1 MNVAAS
7 ADASAPCGGGGGDL
21 EDLLPPGDVVGVV
34 DSVRSLAPF
43 ADAGERALHY
53 ENDSVEDIYKR
64 WDDLVKPEDMDGFQ
78 RMVLGLLD
86 AGVPGSERALAAALA
101 PLRKKYKLAPRKAQL
116 LHAYRS
122 LLSTGHL
129 DKRCVPLE
137 EVLTTKAS
145 KSQSGV
151 LVVTVLTSPYPSV
164 AGGKKQ
170 RFSCKWNCYYCPN
183 EPGQP
188 RSYLRDE
195 PAVLRANQ
203 NQFDAVMQF
212 TERCATLAQ
221 NGHPVDKVELLVLGG
236 TWASYPLEYREAFC
250 RDLYYAANTF
260 WQRADKRP
268 RRSLLEEQTL
278 NESAAT
284 KIIGLTLETRPDTID
299 EDEIRLLRS
308 YGCTRVQLGVQ
319 HVDAAVLD
327 RVNRGHGRAETATA
341 LRLLKDACYK
351 VDIHLMPNLPGA
363 TPAVDLAMF
372 DAVLY
377 DEDLQ
382 ADQWKIY
389 PCEVTPWTVIKK
401 WFDEGSYVPYAE
413 DALVELLMDVKSRV
427 HPWIRLNRVV
437 RDIPSNYILGGV
449 DAPNLREDIL
459 VAMRRRGLRCKC
471 IRCREVGDIGG
482 LNQLGEKHGARD
494 ANRGGEGLA
503 ETKGAK
509 GRMTKSQR
517 RASRKGGEKARAK
530 NLGRSRAN
538 RDGVLARRSG
548 EKLVRGAVLTRRFYR
563 ASGGDEHFLSFETR
577 DQHTIFGFVRLR
589 LPDSKAAPA
598 AAFESLRDCA
608 LIRELHVYGQLAPA
622 ATKSTRLASR
632 LFDSQQHRGFGR
644 RLMEDAEAIAAH
656 AGFRKIAVIAG
667 IGTRD
672 YYRRMGYVLVPD
684 GGYLIKDL
692 ATPPFFAKLALA
704 YVAIL
709 AFAVAVVVCGGDADG
724 ATPLRGLVLR

>member
-1 MNVAAS
+1 
-7 ADASAPCGGGGGDL
+7 
-21 EDLLPPGDVVGVV
+21 
-34 DSVRSLAPF
+34 
-43 ADAGERALHY
+43 
-53 ENDSVEDIYKR
+53 
-64 WDDLVKPEDMDGFQ
+64 
-78 RMVLGLLD
+78 
-86 AGVPGSERALAAALA
+86 
-101 PLRKKYKLAPRKAQL
+101 
-116 LHAYRS
+116 
-122 LLSTGHL
+122 
-129 DKRCVPLE
+129 
-137 EVLTTKAS
+137 
-145 KSQSGV
+145 
-151 LVVTVLTSPYPSV
+151 
-164 AGGKKQ
+164 
-170 RFSCKWNCYYCPN
+170 
-183 EPGQP
+183 
-188 RSYLRDE
+188 
-195 PAVLRANQ
+195 
-203 NQFDAVMQF
+203 
-212 TERCATLAQ
+212 
-221 NGHPVDKVELLVLGG
+221 
-236 TWASYPLEYREAFC
+236 
-250 RDLYYAANTF
+250 
-260 WQRADKRP
+260 
-268 RRSLLEEQTL
+268 
-278 NESAAT
+278 
-284 KIIGLTLETRPDTID
+284 
-299 EDEIRLLRS
+299 
-308 YGCTRVQLGVQ
+308 
-319 HVDAAVLD
+319 
-327 RVNRGHGRAETATA
+327 
-341 LRLLKDACYK
+341 
-351 VDIHLMPNLPGA
+351 
-363 TPAVDLAMF
+363 MF

-482 LNQLGEKHGARD
+482 LNQLGEKHGA
-494 ANRGGEGLA
+494 ANAGRGPRGDQGRQGPHDQVPAARVPQGRREG
-503 ETKGAK
+503 
-509 GRMTKSQR
+509 
-517 RASRKGGEKARAK
+517 AREEP
-530 NLGRSRAN
+530 GRSREP
-538 RDGVLARRSG
+538 RRRAGEEVG

-704 YVAIL
+704 YAAIL
-709 AFAVAVVVCGGDADG
+709 AFAVAVVLFGGRRGRRDAPARARAPINWKFSSPQVQVFMQTAHG
-724 ATPLRGLVLR
+724 MCS

>member
-1 MNVAAS
+1 
-7 ADASAPCGGGGGDL
+7 
-21 EDLLPPGDVVGVV
+21 
-34 DSVRSLAPF
+34 
-43 ADAGERALHY
+43 
-53 ENDSVEDIYKR
+53 
-64 WDDLVKPEDMDGFQ
+64 
-78 RMVLGLLD
+78 MVLGLLD

-471 IRCREVGDIGG
+471 IRCRE
-482 LNQLGEKHGARD
+482 
-494 ANRGGEGLA
+494 
-503 ETKGAK
+503 
-509 GRMTKSQR
+509 
-517 RASRKGGEKARAK
+517 

-704 YVAIL
+704 YAAIL
-709 AFAVAVVVCGGDADG
+709 AFAVAVVLFGGDADG